1 MGIIESIIYGF
12 VSGLTE
18 IIPVSSQAN
27 QHIMRQLFGV
37 TQKEPIRD
45 MLVHIAVLVAILFAC
60 RALFM
65 RLRRDQMISARMK
78 RGRNKTYLP
87 KGIYEL
93 RLIRSAVP
101 VLVLGL
107 ILGAFLPNIL
117 QNTLLF
123 AALCLINGVILMVPA
138 YMHQG
143 NKTAKA
149 MTGIDG
155 LLIGFAGALCTFP
168 GISRVGSIVS
178 MCLLR
183 KTDKVTGF
191 NWAMLLSLPALA
203 VLAVVD
209 IVGVFTIGVGSIGF
223 VTVVGYFLSAGFA
236 FAGTYLAITLMKIL
250 IERAQLSGFAY
261 YSFGIALLSFLIYLI
276 T

>member
-37 TQKEPIRD
+37 SQKEPIRD

-123 AALCLINGVILMVPA
+123 AALCLINGVTLMVPA

-149 MTGIDG
+149 MTGVDG